1 MGPRAMRSLPATS
14 SQPGVPWG
22 LLSTVPTSHTG
33 EASLGHS
40 QQQRHKFERSGLPWG
55 LPEILWGYLSLPR
68 RVSELQV
75 WSKCCACLWGDVS
88 LAPGTGKGNNWGEQ
102 PSSLSPSSSAPTPLC
117 TQSLSQEGPP
127 FSFCSIFLKARECG
141 SPHPGVMLADWEKLG
156 SHSPDLSP
164 GSYAHDFVRLRH

>member
-117 TQSLSQEGPP
+117 TQSLSQDGAT
-127 FSFCSIFLKARECG
+127 FLFLFYLPQGQRMWVPASRCYAG
-141 SPHPGVMLADWEKLG
+141 RLG
-156 SHSPDLSP
+156 EVGISQPRP
-164 GSYAHDFVRLRH
+164 VPWVLRT